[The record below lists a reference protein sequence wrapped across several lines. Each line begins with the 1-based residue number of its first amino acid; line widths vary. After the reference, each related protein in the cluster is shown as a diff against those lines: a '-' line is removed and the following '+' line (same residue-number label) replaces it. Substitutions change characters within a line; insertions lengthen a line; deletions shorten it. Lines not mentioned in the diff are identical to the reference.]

1 MAKLVEVTV
10 ARPHLGKTTEF
21 LEMCAK
27 FKKMV
32 MAAGVEEVW
41 FNTGNVGRHLGCVI
55 AYQVF
60 SSGESNGKINDELN
74 NNPEF
79 NADVQKMSAICDWIS
94 HDSYYQTSI

>member
-1 MAKLVEVTV
+1 VAKLVEVTV
-10 ARPHLGKTTEF
+10 AKPHLGKGEEF
-21 LEMCAK
+21 LALCAK

-41 FNTGNVGRHLGCVI
+41 FNTGNVGRHFGCVI

-60 SSGESNGKINDELN
+60 ASGESNGKINDLLNDDAEFSAELR
-74 NNPEF
+74 
-79 NADVQKMSAICDWIS
+79 KMSAICDWIS

>member
-10 ARPHLGKTTEF
+10 GRTHLGKTNEF
-21 LEMCAK
+21 LELCAQ

-41 FNTGNVGRHLGCVI
+41 FNTGNVGRHFGCVVG
-55 AYQVF
+55 YQVF
-60 SSGESNGKINDELN
+60 ASGESNGKINDALN
-74 NNPEF
+74 DDPTF
-79 NADVQKMSAICDWIS
+79 GAVLQKMSAICEWVS